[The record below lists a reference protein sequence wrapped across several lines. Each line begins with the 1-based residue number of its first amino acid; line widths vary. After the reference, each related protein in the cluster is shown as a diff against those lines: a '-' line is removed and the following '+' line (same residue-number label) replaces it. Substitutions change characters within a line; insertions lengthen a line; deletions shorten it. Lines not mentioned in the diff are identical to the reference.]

1 MARNKFTKEE
11 HLMKMEQARS
21 EPVQQPMGAGG
32 QPAQNPD
39 IQRLMAA
46 AQKHRAELSEKTQ
59 HARPIEGAE
68 SSSPMIKGRL
78 QG

>member
-11 HLMKMEQARS
+11 HLMKMAQARS
-21 EPVQQPMGAGG
+21 EPVQPMGGVTG
-32 QPAQNPD
+32 QPGGNPD

-46 AQKHRAELSEKTQ
+46 AQKHRAEL
-59 HARPIEGAE
+59 
-68 SSSPMIKGRL
+68 